1 MCITRYVVNTG
12 MLTADNNKLHIYY
25 VLLDSVEIYM
35 VSHVENSGRHPFP
48 LIYTFNN
55 YQLSHT
61 VPYYIRVA
69 YLTPLKFQCWLV
81 TISLWQLANAI

>member
-1 MCITRYVVNTG
+1 MCIARYVVNTG
-12 MLTADNNKLHIYY
+12 MLMADNNKLHIYY

-35 VSHVENSGRHPFP
+35 VSNVDSVWHPFL